1 VARRSARSCIDE
13 EARLISDLLTDAEH
27 KMEQAIDHVVSEFG
41 TVRTGR
47 ANPQLLQRITVE
59 YYGSPTPLQQLA
71 SISVPEPRLLVVQ
84 PYDHSTVS
92 DIERALQASD
102 LGLNPSNDGNVIR
115 IAFPPLTE
123 ERRKDLIKVVK
134 NMAEE
139 ARVAVRNIRR
149 HAKSEMEELHGEI
162 SDDDIRRGEDELQKL
177 TDRFTEKVDE
187 LSAHKEDELLEV

>member
-1 VARRSARSCIDE
+1 V
-13 EARLISDLLTDAEH
+13 ISDLLTEAEH
-27 KMEQAIDHVVSEFG
+27 KMEQAIDHVASEFS

-84 PYDHSTVS
+84 PFDKSTVG
-92 DIERALQASD
+92 DIEKALQTSE
-102 LGLNPSNDGNVIR
+102 LSLNPTNDGNVIR

-123 ERRKDLIKVVK
+123 ERRKDLIKVVR

-139 ARVAVRNIRR
+139 GRVAVRNVRR
-149 HAKSEMEELHGEI
+149 HSKTDMESMHGEI
-162 SDDDIRRGEDELQKL
+162 SDDDIRRGEEELQKL
-177 TDRFTEKVDE
+177 TDRYVDQIDR
-187 LSAHKEDELLEV
+187 LLGHKEAELLEV

>member
-1 VARRSARSCIDE
+1 M
-13 EARLISDLLTDAEH
+13 ISDLLIEAEH
-27 KMEQAIDHVVSEFG
+27 KMELAIEYAVAEFS

-47 ANPQLLQRITVE
+47 ANPQLLQRITVD

-71 SISVPEPRLLVVQ
+71 SISVPEPRMLVVQ
-84 PYDHSTVS
+84 PFDKTTVS
-92 DIERALQASD
+92 DIEKALQTSE

-123 ERRKDLIKVVK
+123 ERRRDLIKLVR

-149 HAKSEMEELHGEI
+149 HSKTDMEALHGEI

-177 TDRFTEKVDE
+177 TDRYVERVDRMLE
-187 LSAHKEDELLEV
+187 HKEEELLEV

>member
-1 VARRSARSCIDE
+1 M
-13 EARLISDLLTDAEH
+13 ISDLLSEAEH
-27 KMEQAIDHVVSEFG
+27 KMDQATEHVASEFS

-84 PYDHSTVS
+84 PFDKSTVN
-92 DIERALQASD
+92 DIERALQTSD
-102 LGLNPSNDGNVIR
+102 MNLNPSNDGNVIR

-123 ERRKDLIKVVK
+123 ERRKDLIKVVRG
-134 NMAEE
+134 MAEE
-139 ARVAVRNIRR
+139 GRVAVRNIRR
-149 HAKSEMEELHGEI
+149 HSKADMESMRGEI

-177 TDRFTEKVDE
+177 TDRFVEQIDQLLTNKEAE
-187 LSAHKEDELLEV
+187 LIEV

>member
-1 VARRSARSCIDE
+1 V
-13 EARLISDLLTDAEH
+13 ISDLLTEAEH
-27 KMEQAIDHVVSEFG
+27 KMEQAIDHVASEFS

-84 PYDHSTVS
+84 PFDKSTVG
-92 DIERALQASD
+92 DIERALQTSE
-102 LGLNPSNDGNVIR
+102 LSLNPTNDGNVIR

-123 ERRKDLIKVVK
+123 ERRKDLIKVVR

-139 ARVAVRNIRR
+139 GRVAVRNVRR
-149 HAKSEMEELHGEI
+149 HSKTDMESMHGEI

-177 TDRFTEKVDE
+177 TDRYVDQIDR
-187 LSAHKEDELLEV
+187 LLGHKESELLEV